1 MSGFDINDTIK
12 CITSDD
18 DIESCLDYESIK
30 FKLDQIDKLI
40 KVIIDNAKNIQ
51 KTIDKTP
58 DYSTDDEV
66 NKIKSLLEYKNK
78 NVNILKKLRI
88 EKEKLK
94 CNIEDKIPVSNDNKS
109 TRQYFEKKTNEASG
123 SIGNLSSSSNP
134 KDNKLY
140 KELETLYYNLT
151 KAFTN
156 YNNETNINKKN
167 QIYFQQ
173 IITPLAEYERKLNDI
188 TSYEN
193 LDCLTFGG
201 KKKKGRK
208 TNKRR
213 TKRNKKANKRTKKMK
228 KSKKVK
234 SKTKKVKK
242 MKKINRNKQSKKIK
256 TGGGGCLSTESG
268 ILEADCVYEIPTVD
282 HNTVKLGMSTTVKK
296 LIKLGIITEAEAE
309 VFKRERTNVIVEIIQ
324 DNN

>member
-1 MSGFDINDTIK
+1 
-12 CITSDD
+12 
-18 DIESCLDYESIK
+18 
-30 FKLDQIDKLI
+30 
-40 KVIIDNAKNIQ
+40 
-51 KTIDKTP
+51 
-58 DYSTDDEV
+58 
-66 NKIKSLLEYKNK
+66 
-78 NVNILKKLRI
+78 
-88 EKEKLK
+88 
-94 CNIEDKIPVSNDNKS
+94 
-109 TRQYFEKKTNEASG
+109 
-123 SIGNLSSSSNP
+123 P

-213 TKRNKKANKRTKKMK
+213 TKRNQKASKRTKKMK
-228 KSKKVK
+228 K

-282 HNTVKLGMSTTVKK
+282 HNKVKLGMSTTVKK
-296 LIKLGIITEAEAE
+296 LIQLGIITEAEAE
-309 VFKRERTNVIVEIIQ
+309 VFKREHTNVIVEIIQ